1 VKPEDQ
7 KKAFT
12 VDRRNFISK
21 SIHFFADIGLLCG
34 PLLTVVKNVW
44 ARTKRIILPK
54 DTPMSSL
61 VSKNPAAL
69 DTRNLQV
76 IPLEKFETMG
86 LTDHEV
92 DLNRWRLEIT
102 GRVQK
107 PLRMAYSQ
115 LLALPAIERN
125 VLLICP
131 GFFTDHGRWRGISV
145 KPLLREAE
153 AETAVTHVSF
163 RGPDGRYAKEEQ
175 FSIDE
180 VNSDKVFLAYQ
191 VNRRALPQKHGF
203 PLRVVAEDHYGT
215 KWVEFVHH
223 IEVHKLNNPQ

>member
-1 VKPEDQ
+1 MKPKNL
-7 KKAFT
+7 KKTFT
-12 VDRRNFISK
+12 VDRRNFIRK
-21 SIHFFADIGLLCG
+21 TIHFVAGIGLLCS
-34 PLLTVVKNVW
+34 PLLTVIKNVW

-54 DTPMSSL
+54 NTPMSSL
-61 VSKNPAAL
+61 VNKNPAAL
-69 DTRNLQV
+69 DTRNLEV

-86 LTDHEV
+86 LTDHVV

-107 PLRMAYSQ
+107 PLRMTYSQ

-131 GFFTDHGRWRGISV
+131 GFFTNHGRWRGISV
-145 KPLLREAE
+145 KELLREAE
-153 AETAVTHVSF
+153 AEPGVTHVSF
-163 RGPDGRYAKEEQ
+163 RGPEGRYAKEEQ

-191 VNRRALPQKHGF
+191 VNGQALPQKHGF
-203 PLRVVAEDHYGT
+203 PLRVVAEDHYGSE
-215 KWVEFVHH
+215 WVKFVHH
-223 IEVHKLNNPQ
+223 IEVHKLNVPK